1 MAQDTLNQAHKQ
13 WASRPDDER
22 FTSLTSMAD
31 ALAAIRRRSKAAT
44 VPSRAIHAA
53 PTPDEAG
60 LLVVGPDGNP
70 VDLTH
75 WSFGQL
81 TQRAG
86 APAGY
91 LRTLPPPLVADCI
104 NVGLAQRP
112 VEDLGVLLHGG
123 ALGGPDTT
131 SFPSLAAVTGPAY
144 GRVWNVDVVVAL
156 ATRFGDGVT
165 GHFRVPGIRG
175 TALAEVTKEN
185 TTLYA
190 GDRDMF
196 VFLADEDRRIEVTNR
211 RDGQPGS
218 LARGFFVW
226 NSEVGSATFGVAT
239 FLFDFVCQNRIV
251 WGADEYREIRIRH
264 TSGAPERWIGE
275 VAPALERYASSSD
288 ASVVN
293 ALTEAR
299 RTKLGDGTPDEV
311 RKVLEA
317 RFTKS
322 QAGAVLTAHMLEE
335 HRPIETLWDAAVGV
349 SAYARGITYQ
359 NDRVALEREAGR
371 LMAGR

>member
-1 MAQDTLNQAHKQ
+1 MTNTTLNQAHTQ
-13 WASRPDDER
+13 WADRPDDER
-22 FTSLTSMAD
+22 FTSLTTMAEV
-31 ALAAIRRRSKAAT
+31 LADLRRHSKAVVLPT
-44 VPSRAIHAA
+44 RALHAEPVREDDA
-53 PTPDEAG
+53 RG
-60 LLVVGPDGNP
+60 LVVIGPDGSP
-70 VDLTH
+70 ADVSH
-75 WSFGQL
+75 YAFGQL
-81 TQRAG
+81 AQRAG

-91 LRTLPPPLVADCI
+91 LRTLPAPLVADCV

-112 VEDLGVLLHGG
+112 VEELGILLRNRVGG
-123 ALGGPDTT
+123 SADIPT
-131 SFPSLAAVTGPAY
+131 LAAATGPQY
-144 GRVWNVDVVVAL
+144 GRVWNADVVTAMCQ
-156 ATRFGDGVT
+156 RFGDGVT

-196 VFLADEDRRIEVTNR
+196 LFLADEERRIEVPNR
-211 RDGQPGS
+211 RDGEPGS

-264 TSGAPERWIGE
+264 TSGAPDRWIGE
-275 VAPALERYASSSD
+275 VAPALERYAASSD
-288 ASVVN
+288 ASVVK
-293 ALTEAR
+293 ALESAR
-299 RTKLGDGTPDEV
+299 NTRIGDGTPDAV
-311 RKVLEA
+311 RKVLET

-322 QAGAVLTAHMLEE
+322 QTGAILTAHALEE

-349 SAYARGITYQ
+349 SAYARGVPYQ
-359 NDRVALEREAGR
+359 NDRVELERAAGA